1 MQGETCVLH
10 ALAPRAPATLDDDA
24 AATFGGCSRPVSPA
38 SPASPVSPAVT
49 PAGRASTVAGR
60 RCASAHI
67 FSGVSE
73 RAVRGLLSRAG
84 DQQAVE
90 RARLACTAASVYGGG
105 DSSAD
110 ETEEQLAVTVKALAA
125 LEQKKSSGFRKLLRF
140 TKRSL
145 RII

>member
-1 MQGETCVLH
+1 MQGETCVVLH
-10 ALAPRAPATLDDDA
+10 VLAPCHPATLGT
-24 AATFGGCSRPVSPA
+24 ATTTGGCSSSSCSSSSR
-38 SPASPVSPAVT
+38 PVSPAVT

-60 RCASAHI
+60 RGASGHI
-67 FSGVSE
+67 FSGVNE

-90 RARLACTAASVYGGG
+90 RARLACTAASAYGG
-105 DSSAD
+105 AAAE